1 MIMAR
6 TDPNIDTYVS
16 LSGKK
21 KLEVRVDRACSARYE
36 GILLGRNVVNGSIV
50 PLRPRTK
57 QILVQRLVPHPDE
70 SLGGDF
76 TMRPLWSDE
85 PDTHDVGSRCD
96 GQPLTGWLAGLSRK
110 ELSGKRS
117 R

>member
-36 GILLGRNVVNGSIV
+36 GILLGRNVVNGSNNDN
-50 PLRPRTK
+50 T
-57 QILVQRLVPHPDE
+57 
-70 SLGGDF
+70 
-76 TMRPLWSDE
+76 
-85 PDTHDVGSRCD
+85 
-96 GQPLTGWLAGLSRK
+96 
-110 ELSGKRS
+110 
-117 R
+117 